1 MARIQRKASAYSKTS
16 PTLSRKLALA
26 AKKQMPGWRT
36 TQSLDSIAL
45 WCKANHMSYGKWQ
58 QLAYHKYFGGK
69 KNEKNRSTISDRKS
83 DMGGTQ

>member
-1 MARIQRKASAYSKTS
+1 MARIQRKTSAYSKTS

-26 AKKQMPGWRT
+26 AKKPMPSWRT
-36 TQSLDSIAL
+36 RQSLDSIAL

-69 KNEKNRSTISDRKS
+69 KNEKDRDAVSNKGS
-83 DMGGTQ
+83 DMGRTE